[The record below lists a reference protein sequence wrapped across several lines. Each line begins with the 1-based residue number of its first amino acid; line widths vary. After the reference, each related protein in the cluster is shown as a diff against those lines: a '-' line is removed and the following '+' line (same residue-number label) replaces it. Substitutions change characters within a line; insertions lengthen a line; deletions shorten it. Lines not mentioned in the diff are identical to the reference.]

1 MKSYLFC
8 FILEYA
14 VVRSKMEVVTMRKYV
29 QVDAL
34 TVVDLWSRAECYY
47 RLGFHR
53 WLLIY

>member
-14 VVRSKMEVVTMRKYV
+14 GVRSKMEVVTMRKYV

>member
-34 TVVDLWSRAECYY
+34 TVVDLWSRAEFYY
-47 RLGFHR
+47 RLAFHR